1 MPRLCSIED
10 CYKYARKY
18 ELFGGKAL
26 IIGESDSDRP
36 RTIICFGKNIK
47 PMILRKYGDMYS
59 VRSYDRMPKKYVCL
73 IRTVYSVGEGF

>member
-10 CYKYARKY
+10 CYKHVKKC
-18 ELFGGKAL
+18 ELLGGKAL
-26 IIGESDSDRP
+26 IIGEFDSGP

-73 IRTVYSVGEGF
+73 IRTVYSVGGEF

>member
-1 MPRLCSIED
+1 MSKLCSIEN
-10 CYKYARKY
+10 CYEYVRRC
-18 ELFGGKAL
+18 ELLGGKAL

-36 RTIICFGKNIK
+36 RTIVCFGKNIK
-47 PMILRKYGDMYS
+47 SMILRKYGDMYA